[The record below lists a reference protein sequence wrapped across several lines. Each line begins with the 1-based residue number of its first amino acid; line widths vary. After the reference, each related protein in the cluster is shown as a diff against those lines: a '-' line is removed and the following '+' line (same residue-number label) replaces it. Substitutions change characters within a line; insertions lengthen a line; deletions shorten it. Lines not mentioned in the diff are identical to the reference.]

1 MSSLLKKRILLSFDS
16 TEWDLSDIVLQLS
29 ANNNKKFFDL
39 KLTLKKTNEYYFFFN
54 QIDKILFIYL
64 Q

>member
-54 QIDKILFIYL
+54 QIDKILLIYL